1 MQISIDPNA
10 SERSRWITSFKP
22 HAANRIARRKCEN
35 CFRHDFPPFEARR
48 DKARDVKSHAEC
60 AVLLLE
66 I

>member
-1 MQISIDPNA
+1 MKIGIDPNA
-10 SERSRWITSFKP
+10 SERSTWITSFKP
-22 HAANRIARRKCEN
+22 HAANRIARGKCQN
-35 CFRHDFPPFEARR
+35 CLRHDFPLFEARR